1 MGLKQLRDDLEQLER
16 QLKSLQ
22 SGKRQPGTFG
32 PLLSGGTGSKVAQD
46 KLRAQI
52 EDKKAQLRKLEAK
65 K

>member
-1 MGLKQLRDDLEQLER
+1 MGLKQLRDDLEQLQR

-32 PLLSGGTGSKVAQD
+32 PLLSAGTGSKVAQD
-46 KLRAQI
+46 KLRGQI
-52 EDKKAQLRKLEAK
+52 EERKSQIRKLEAK